1 VHIDLKPL
9 EEPLSSPASAVTH
22 GRDIAATHWL
32 ADGVFSREN
41 IAVALQPLAL
51 GVPALIQS
59 LETLSETGGHPFTV
73 RPGAVRLEPGSIW
86 TGDAMVLSAT
96 PGSVHFT
103 RGDALY
109 RQETVEFVA
118 RSYAPATRP
127 AWMPIL
133 FSAQRGLPLKIA
145 AALCYWWGPRGSV
158 CAWLNTYGTFYCS
171 HRSQFEAAALH
182 TRLLADTLFGLET
195 RWPGLFNTL
204 IRSMGEAAPF
214 VLKKWVRAPET
225 APFLGVLLGSQ
236 GDDLVSLDGL
246 SNALAAMRETPT
258 EEYEACMAAPVYG
271 MMIRRAEEA
280 VRELAPI
287 VERLRAELY
296 PQAPAEPGPETA
308 G

>member
-1 VHIDLKPL
+1 V
-9 EEPLSSPASAVTH
+9 
-22 GRDIAATHWL
+22 THWL
-32 ADGVFSREN
+32 ADGVISREN
-41 IAVALQPLAL
+41 NAVALQPVAL
-51 GVPALIQS
+51 GVPALIKS

-109 RQETVEFVA
+109 QQETIEFVA

-127 AWMPIL
+127 VWMPIL
-133 FSAQRGLPLKIA
+133 FSAQRGLPLKMA
-145 AALCYWWGPRGSV
+145 PALCNWWGPRGSV
-158 CAWLNTYGTFYCS
+158 CAWLNSYGMFYCS
-171 HRSQFEAAALH
+171 HRSQFEAAGLQA
-182 TRLLADTLFGLET
+182 RLLADTLFGLET
-195 RWPGLFNTL
+195 RWPALFNTL

-236 GDDLVSLDGL
+236 GDEFISLDGL
-246 SNALAAMRETPT
+246 ANALAGLRESPT
-258 EEYEACMAAPVYG
+258 EEYEACMAGPVYA
-271 MMIRRAEEA
+271 MTIRRAEEA

-287 VERLRAELY
+287 VARLRAELY
-296 PQAPAEPGPETA
+296 PQAPPAPEPEPEPV